1 MTHAQEAE
9 LKRLASIVKMHGD
22 GQSFTPLES
31 VASLSRIVA
40 AGDVRDDDYSLG
52 GSVEELEERMAD
64 VLGKERAVFLPTGT
78 LANHLALRVQ
88 ARGRT
93 RVIVQQ
99 DSHTCNDAGDGAA
112 LLSQLN
118 LVPLAA
124 DSAEF
129 TLDEVR
135 ATVARADS
143 GKATTGVGVISI
155 ESPMRRRHGER
166 FRQAGLIE
174 ICDWAR
180 ANGIATHLDG
190 ARLFMSA
197 GYTDL
202 SPAALAAPFD
212 TVYVSLW
219 KYLNAPSGAILAG
232 PSALLDDLYNLRRT
246 YGGSLPS
253 AWPFAVQALHTL
265 DGFGDRFRAGVERS
279 EELFR
284 ALEPEPRLRVE
295 RVNNGTNVF
304 HLHVDADDLEGY
316 RARLRPR
323 GIELPPPS
331 ATFRGFTAKVNET
344 YSRAPVEQIAHALID
359 AVP

>member
-1 MTHAQEAE
+1 MTQPQEAE

-31 VASLSRIVA
+31 AEALSRIVA
-40 AGDVRDDDYSLG
+40 AGGVREDDYSLG
-52 GSVEELEERMAD
+52 GSVQELETRMAK

-99 DSHTCNDAGDGAA
+99 DSHTYNDAGDAAA
-112 LLSQLN
+112 LLSRLN
-118 LVPLAA
+118 LVPLAT

-129 TLDEVR
+129 TLDDVR

-166 FRQAGLIE
+166 FRQDKLSE

-180 ANGIATHLDG
+180 AHDIATHLDG
-190 ARLFMSA
+190 ARLFMAA

-232 PSALLDDLYNLRRT
+232 PAALLDELYNMRRT

-265 DGFGDRFRAGVERS
+265 DGFGERFRAGVEQS

-284 ALEPEPRLRVE
+284 ALESEPRLRVA
-295 RVNNGTNVF
+295 RVENGTNAF
-304 HLHVDADDLEGY
+304 HLHVEADDLEAY
-316 RARLRPR
+316 RARLEQR
-323 GIELPPPS
+323 GIELPAPS
-331 ATFRGFTAKVNET
+331 SAFRGFTAKANET
-344 YSRAPVEQIAHALID
+344 FTRASVEQIADALIGSLR
-359 AVP
+359 